1 MSQVNPYEK
10 FLGGEEPMQVLASTP
25 KYINSLVGGLGPE
38 QANRAPAPGKWSVRE
53 IVCHLADCEVVFAY
67 RLRQTLAEDRHV
79 IQPFDQEK
87 FAANYFGCQLQ
98 EAMATFGA
106 VRNWN
111 LALLRSVSPEL
122 HSKVVTHPERG
133 TMTFFTIVETMAGH
147 DRNHLGQLDAIAK
160 KFAHGR

>member
-1 MSQVNPYEK
+1 MSQANPYEK
-10 FLGGEEPMQVLASTP
+10 FLGDQEPMQVLASTP
-25 KYINSLVGGLGPE
+25 KYINSFVSGLGPE
-38 QANRAPAPGKWSVRE
+38 QVNAAPAPGKWSARE

-87 FAANYFGCQLQ
+87 FAANYFACQLQ
-98 EAMATFGA
+98 EGLAVFGA
-106 VRNWN
+106 VRTWN

-122 HSKVVTHPERG
+122 HSKPVTHPERG

-147 DRNHLGQLDAIAK
+147 DRNHLGQLDAIAR

>member
-1 MSQVNPYEK
+1 MSQANPYEK
-10 FLGGEEPMQVLASTP
+10 FLGDEEPMQVLASTP
-25 KYINSLVGGLGPE
+25 SYIKSIVGGLGPE
-38 QANRAPAPGKWSVRE
+38 QANRAPAPGKWSARE

-67 RLRQTLAEDRHV
+67 RLRQTLAEDQHV

-98 EAMATFGA
+98 EALAAFGA

-122 HSKVVTHPERG
+122 HSKPVTHPERG
-133 TMTFFTIVETMAGH
+133 AMTFFTIVETMAGH